1 MELGV
6 YTFGDNSVNPET
18 GKMYPSERSVQNL
31 LERVKLADEVGLGF
45 FGVGEHHRPDFP
57 ISSPSV
63 ILGAAA
69 AITKNIRIGSSVTVL
84 STEDPV
90 RVFQQF
96 AELSLISLG
105 RADITVGRGSFIE
118 SYPLFGDSIGE
129 YEELFEEK
137 LELLLKLNREN
148 PITWSGKFRN
158 SLDKAGV
165 FPRPFEDREIPI
177 WVGTGGTPASSARAG
192 RLGQNAI
199 YAIIGGFPMQFKPLV
214 DLYRETAANSGHD
227 VEKLKVGIA
236 GFGLVGEDG
245 KATKELFYPYW
256 HQTMSQ
262 IAAERGFAPPNP
274 SSYQMQA
281 NHPGAFLVGSVSE
294 VKDRLHEL
302 REGLGLSRYILQMDL
317 GNLDHMAVMKS
328 IELLGTEI
336 APELAD

>member
-18 GKMYPSERSVQNL
+18 GKMYPPERSVQNL
-31 LERVKLADEVGLGF
+31 LERAKLADEVGLGF
-45 FGVGEHHRPDFP
+45 FGIGEHHRPDFP

-63 ILGAAA
+63 MVAAVA
-69 AITKNIRIGSSVTVL
+69 AVTKNIRVGSSVTVL

-96 AELSLISLG
+96 AEISLISLG
-105 RADITVGRGSFIE
+105 RTDITVGRGSFIE

-137 LELLLKLNREN
+137 LDLLLKLNREN

-158 SLDKAGV
+158 SLDNVGIW
-165 FPRPFEDREIPI
+165 PRPYGETEIPI

-192 RLGQNAI
+192 RLGQHAI

-214 DLYRETAANSGHD
+214 DLYRETAANHGHD
-227 VEKLKVGIA
+227 VDKLKVGIA
-236 GFGLVGEDG
+236 GFGLLGEDA

-256 HQTMSQ
+256 HQTMGQ
-262 IAAERGFAPPNP
+262 ISAERGFAGP
-274 SSYQMQA
+274 SPESYRMQV

-294 VKDRLHEL
+294 VKDRLLEL
-302 REGLGLSRYILQMDL
+302 KEGLGLNRYILQMDL
-317 GNLDHMAVMKS
+317 GNLDHQAVMKS
-328 IELLGTEI
+328 IELLGEI

>member
-18 GKMYPSERSVQNL
+18 GRMYPPERSVQNL
-31 LERVKLADEVGLGF
+31 LERAKLADEVGLGF

-63 ILGAAA
+63 MVA
-69 AITKNIRIGSSVTVL
+69 AIAAVTKNIRVGSSVTVL

-96 AELSLISLG
+96 AEISLISLG
-105 RADITVGRGSFIE
+105 PADITVGRGSFIE
-118 SYPLFGDSIGE
+118 SYPLFGDSMGE

-137 LELLLKLNREN
+137 LDLLLKLNKEN
-148 PITWSGKFRN
+148 PITWNGKFRN
-158 SLDKAGV
+158 SLDNAGIW
-165 FPRPFEDREIPI
+165 PRPYGETEIPI
-177 WVGTGGTPASSARAG
+177 WIGTGGTPASSARAG

-214 DLYRETAANSGHD
+214 DLYRETAANHGHD

-236 GFGLVGEDG
+236 GFGLLGEDA

-256 HQTMSQ
+256 HQTMGQ
-262 IAAERGFAPPNP
+262 ISAERGFAGP
-274 SSYQMQA
+274 SPESYRMQV

-294 VKDRLHEL
+294 VKDRLLEL
-302 REGLGLSRYILQMDL
+302 KEGLGLSRYILQMDL
-317 GNLDHMAVMKS
+317 GNLDHQAVMKS
-328 IELLGTEI
+328 IELLGEI

>member
-18 GKMYPSERSVQNL
+18 GRMYPPERSVQNL
-31 LERVKLADEVGLGF
+31 LERAKLADEVGLGF

-63 ILGAAA
+63 MVA
-69 AITKNIRIGSSVTVL
+69 AIAAVTKNIRVGSSVTVL

-96 AELSLISLG
+96 AEISLISLG

-118 SYPLFGDSIGE
+118 SYPLFGDSMGE

-137 LELLLKLNREN
+137 LDLLLKLNKEN

-158 SLDKAGV
+158 SLDNAGIW
-165 FPRPFEDREIPI
+165 PRPYGETEIPI
-177 WVGTGGTPASSARAG
+177 WIGTGGTPASSARAG

-214 DLYRETAANSGHD
+214 DLYRETAANHGHD

-236 GFGLVGEDG
+236 GFGLLGEDA

-256 HQTMSQ
+256 HQTMGQ
-262 IAAERGFAPPNP
+262 ISAERGFAGP
-274 SSYQMQA
+274 SPESYRMQV

-294 VKDRLHEL
+294 VKDRLLEL
-302 REGLGLSRYILQMDL
+302 KEGLGLSRYILQMDL
-317 GNLDHMAVMKS
+317 GNLDHQAVMKS
-328 IELLGTEI
+328 IELLGEI

>member
-1 MELGV
+1 LELGV

-18 GKMYPSERSVQNL
+18 GRMYPPERSVQNL
-31 LERVKLADEVGLGF
+31 LERAKLADEVGLGF

-63 ILGAAA
+63 MVA
-69 AITKNIRIGSSVTVL
+69 AIAAVTKNIRVGSSVTVL

-96 AELSLISLG
+96 AEISLISLG

-118 SYPLFGDSIGE
+118 SYPLFGDSLGE

-137 LELLLKLNREN
+137 LELLLKLNKEN

-158 SLDKAGV
+158 SLDNAGIW
-165 FPRPFEDREIPI
+165 PRPYGETEIPI
-177 WVGTGGTPASSARAG
+177 WIGTGGTPASSARAG

-214 DLYRETAANSGHD
+214 DLYRETAANHGHD

-236 GFGLVGEDG
+236 GFGLLGEDA

-256 HQTMSQ
+256 HQTMGQ
-262 IAAERGFAPPNP
+262 ISAERGFAGP
-274 SSYQMQA
+274 SPESYRMQV

-294 VKDRLHEL
+294 VKDRLLEL
-302 REGLGLSRYILQMDL
+302 KDGLGLSRYILQMDL
-317 GNLDHMAVMKS
+317 GNLDHQAVMKS
-328 IELLGTEI
+328 IELLGEI